1 MNFCAK
7 PFTEFPKF
15 GTKIRKGSFRTAKA
29 TVINMKL
36 FAGYDGGGTKTACVL
51 TDESGQILGF
61 GLGGPSN
68 YLYCG
73 REVAAE
79 SVRSATEQAFADA
92 GLSPRRSDTAYMA
105 SAAILIQHGDAHV
118 PFFRTC
124 IDADHLICES
134 DICNIRFGAVRE
146 RPAVVTI
153 AGTGAITYLCKK
165 ETLVR
170 VGGWGPLLGDEG
182 SGYDL
187 GLRALK
193 LACRMY
199 DGREA
204 EDKPFMDAIFG
215 HYALSTPG
223 ELLRELNKGDIR
235 SAVADAARVVF
246 ALYAQNSPTAAA
258 LLEACAEEIALAVQT
273 AIRRDD
279 GTEDYPLIL
288 SGGLLKNGS
297 PLCDMLK
304 ARLLVPG
311 SRISEITAL
320 QVHPAVASA
329 ALALHHAGLDD
340 AVEDLLMKARGR
352 ML

>member
-1 MNFCAK
+1 
-7 PFTEFPKF
+7 
-15 GTKIRKGSFRTAKA
+15 
-29 TVINMKL
+29 MKL

-68 YLYCG
+68 YLFCG
-73 REVAAE
+73 REAATE
-79 SVRSATEQAFADA
+79 SVRSATEGAFANA
-92 GLSPRRSDTAYMA
+92 GLSSRRLDTAYMA
-105 SAAILIQHGDAHV
+105 SAAILIQHGDAHI

-124 IDADHLICES
+124 IDAEHLICES
-134 DICNIRFGAVRE
+134 DICNIWFGAVRE

-153 AGTGAITYLCKK
+153 AGTGAITYICKK
-165 ETLVR
+165 GKFLR

-187 GLRALK
+187 GLRAIK

-204 EDKPFMDAIFG
+204 EDRSFMDAIFR

-223 ELLRELNKGDIR
+223 ELIRALNQGDTR

-246 ALYAQNSPTAAA
+246 ALYAQGSPTAAV
-258 LLEACAEEIALAVQT
+258 LLESCAEEIALAVQT

-279 GTEDYPLIL
+279 SADDYPLIL
-288 SGGLLKNGS
+288 SGGLLRDGS

-304 ARLLVPG
+304 ARLLLPD
-311 SRISEITAL
+311 SRISEITTL

-329 ALALHHAGLDD
+329 ALALHHAGLAD
-340 AVEDLLMKARGR
+340 AVENLLMKARGWK
-352 ML
+352 L